1 MLSGPE
7 STGGEMWPPAMQELP
22 APCKMLASPL
32 QGPPRICTRN
42 LKELCE
48 WGSLVWS
55 GEAGQGPGRGGGA
68 SWEDTGPELAN
79 HQGWSVGPPL

>member
-7 STGGEMWPPAMQELP
+7 STWDEMWPPATQEFP
-22 APCKMLASPL
+22 APLKMHVSPL
-32 QGPPRICTRN
+32 QGPSQICTRN

-55 GEAGQGPGRGGGA
+55 GEVGQGPEGA
-68 SWEDTGPELAN
+68 SWEDAGPELAS